1 MKALKDLAGNRVI
14 LSFILFF
21 VPLAVYLKGFSYSA
35 SGDTK
40 GNEIL
45 ALSILREGDF
55 DFNEF
60 CPSGDENE
68 LGYVFEWNDGRLINI
83 CPVVTGLAT
92 VPVFAAASVIGVDM
106 DSEVIRLNLISMSL
120 VAALSV
126 VMMFHVLL
134 RRGFKT
140 GLSAFLA
147 FIFAFGTLVWSVT
160 SRGTWQHGPSILFLT
175 SGLFFFFSRSHRAAG
190 ISGFFFAL
198 MAVNRPVGGLIVLPF
213 YLYVLFRRR
222 EILLPMVLWS
232 IPPLA
237 FLVWYSLTYWGSILS
252 LGQGQS
258 GKFTSDPWLGIP
270 GLLLSPARGLL
281 VFSPVFFVS
290 AVYMVRDVFRR
301 NGEVLYR
308 YVVSGFIATL
318 LAYTIWE
325 RWYGGHCFG
334 YRYLSEYIP
343 IMVLFLAEGWKKYV
357 ARSFWT
363 KAVFAL
369 LAFFSLYFN
378 FLGARLYPQE
388 NGFNTFPDNIDYHP
402 ERLWD
407 ISDTELVR
415 LHRYFIDQ
423 RF

>member
-106 DSEVIRLNLISMSL
+106 DSQVIRLNLISMSL

-160 SRGTWQHGPSILFLT
+160 SRGTWQHGPSILFLA
-175 SGLFFFFSRSHRAAG
+175 SGLFFFRNLTGPQGSPVSFSR
-190 ISGFFFAL
+190 
-198 MAVNRPVGGLIVLPF
+198 
-213 YLYVLFRRR
+213 
-222 EILLPMVLWS
+222 LW
-232 IPPLA
+232 
-237 FLVWYSLTYWGSILS
+237 
-252 LGQGQS
+252 
-258 GKFTSDPWLGIP
+258 
-270 GLLLSPARGLL
+270 R
-281 VFSPVFFVS
+281 
-290 AVYMVRDVFRR
+290 
-301 NGEVLYR
+301 
-308 YVVSGFIATL
+308 
-318 LAYTIWE
+318 
-325 RWYGGHCFG
+325 
-334 YRYLSEYIP
+334 
-343 IMVLFLAEGWKKYV
+343 
-357 ARSFWT
+357 
-363 KAVFAL
+363 
-369 LAFFSLYFN
+369 
-378 FLGARLYPQE
+378 
-388 NGFNTFPDNIDYHP
+388 
-402 ERLWD
+402 
-407 ISDTELVR
+407 
-415 LHRYFIDQ
+415 
-423 RF
+423 